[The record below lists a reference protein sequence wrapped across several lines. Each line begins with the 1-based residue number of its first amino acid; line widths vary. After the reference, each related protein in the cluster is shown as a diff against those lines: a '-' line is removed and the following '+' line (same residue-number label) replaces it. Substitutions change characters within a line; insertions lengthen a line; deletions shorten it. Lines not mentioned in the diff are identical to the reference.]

1 MRCGAGPKPGAAP
14 APSTSRIWAG
24 SRPTARSRNMPRTF
38 GTSRWRKAETASVH
52 GAMVSPAFPSK
63 WISPEPDVIA
73 LDGSEVRILCELSR
87 GAMAMFTLPP
97 DAISKAVAHR
107 TIEELWCVIRGR
119 GRIWRKIG
127 DREDVTDLVAGV
139 SVAIPTGAHFQ
150 FRNDGSQPLD

>member
-1 MRCGAGPKPGAAP
+1 M
-14 APSTSRIWAG
+14 S
-24 SRPTARSRNMPRTF
+24 
-38 GTSRWRKAETASVH
+38 
-52 GAMVSPAFPSK
+52 SPEFPSK
-63 WISPEPDVIA
+63 WINPETDVMA
-73 LDGSEVRILCELSR
+73 LDGSEVRLLCELPR

-139 SVAIPTGAHFQ
+139 SVTIPTGAYFQ
-150 FRNDGSQPLD
+150 FRNDGSQPLDIIAATMPPWPGDGEAYLVDGKWEPTV

>member
-1 MRCGAGPKPGAAP
+1 
-14 APSTSRIWAG
+14 
-24 SRPTARSRNMPRTF
+24 
-38 GTSRWRKAETASVH
+38 
-52 GAMVSPAFPSK
+52 
-63 WISPEPDVIA
+63 PDGMA
-73 LDGSEVRILCELSR
+73 LDGSEVRLLCELPR

-150 FRNDGSQPLD
+150 FRNDARSRSTSSPRRCRPGPAMGKPIWSTGNGSRRCDLCRYTGTGVGVVRPSTVRYARAQDEGL

>member
-1 MRCGAGPKPGAAP
+1 M
-14 APSTSRIWAG
+14 
-24 SRPTARSRNMPRTF
+24 
-38 GTSRWRKAETASVH
+38 
-52 GAMVSPAFPSK
+52 
-63 WISPEPDVIA
+63 A

-127 DREDVTDLVAGV
+127 DREDVTDLVPGV
-139 SVAIPTGAHFQ
+139 SVAIPTGAQFQ
-150 FRNDGSQPLD
+150 FRNDGSQPLDIIAATMPRWPGDGEAYLVDGKWDPTV

>member
-1 MRCGAGPKPGAAP
+1 M
-14 APSTSRIWAG
+14 S
-24 SRPTARSRNMPRTF
+24 
-38 GTSRWRKAETASVH
+38 
-52 GAMVSPAFPSK
+52 SPEFPCK
-63 WISPEPDVIA
+63 WISPEPDVMA
-73 LDGSEVRILCELSR
+73 LDGSEVRLLCELPR

-139 SVAIPTGAHFQ
+139 SSIYLALAYDWVHGDWSGQ
-150 FRNDGSQPLD
+150 FRNDGSQPLDIIAATMPPWPGDGEAYLVDGEWEPTV